1 MFCLLSGGF
10 PVPVN
15 VPSYILIKNIKDR
28 NRWDASLLQCF
39 KAFLLTFPVPEKLQW
54 LWSLA
59 YIVPCHLYVIFSS
72 ITEISGLPYQY
83 QACIFVSLNST
94 CKWVIWG
101 KNIWVSK
108 NLSWQDKKKTGFS
121 NFWLDSFLGDKGR
134 IKEPWKGVWTHHSNF
149 CVEIS
154 PVKCWSLSVHYLKR
168 DYCLYF
174 YVFHDLYI
182 YYYATQSQKS
192 DVLYFYLYFFSNSLG
207 LCNTF
212 CFPTKNSYRLAKCH
226 GSSLHWKQ

>member
-1 MFCLLSGGF
+1 MSDSLSSHELQHSRPPCPSPIPGVYQTHVHWVGDAIQPSHPLSSPSPPAFNLSQHQCLFKWVSSSHQVAKVLE
-10 PVPVN
+10 
-15 VPSYILIKNIKDR
+15 
-28 NRWDASLLQCF
+28 LQLHHQSIQWIF
-39 KAFLLTFPVPEKLQW
+39 NLDFLLGLIGLISLQSEGLSRI
-54 LWSLA
+54 LWVRW
-59 YIVPCHLYVIFSS
+59 YI
-72 ITEISGLPYQY
+72 Q
-83 QACIFVSLNST
+83 
-94 CKWVIWG
+94 
-101 KNIWVSK
+101 
-108 NLSWQDKKKTGFS
+108 
-121 NFWLDSFLGDKGR
+121 
-134 IKEPWKGVWTHHSNF
+134 PWKGVWTHHSNF

>member
-39 KAFLLTFPVPEKLQW
+39 KAFLLIFPVPEKLQW

-72 ITEISGLPYQY
+72 ITTGISGLPYQY

-108 NLSWQDKKKTGFS
+108 NLSWQDKKKTGFI

-134 IKEPWKGVWTHHSNF
+134 IKEPWKGVWTL
-149 CVEIS
+149 S
-154 PVKCWSLSVHYLKR
+154 PCTASYEKHMVQGGRGLGAGGRWLLSS
-168 DYCLYF
+168 F
-174 YVFHDLYI
+174 PGFHILW
-182 YYYATQSQKS
+182 
-192 DVLYFYLYFFSNSLG
+192 F
-207 LCNTF
+207 
-212 CFPTKNSYRLAKCH
+212 
-226 GSSLHWKQ
+226 